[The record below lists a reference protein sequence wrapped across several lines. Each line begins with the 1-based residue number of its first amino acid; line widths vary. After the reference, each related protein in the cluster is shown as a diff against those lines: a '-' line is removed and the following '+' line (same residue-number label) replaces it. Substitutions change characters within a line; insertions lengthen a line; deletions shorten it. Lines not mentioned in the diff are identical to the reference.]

1 MSRRS
6 DSISES
12 VGGPA
17 PRSLRVAKSE
27 NEDIQLF
34 FEFHDIYLMR
44 ERKTSSALVQRLFR
58 KSQ

>member
-34 FEFHDIYLMR
+34 FEFHDIYLR